1 MMTARITFADL
12 VGGKQSRPVQDG
24 QRQGRPGI
32 IWELPMATYLVVVSS
47 DRKMVAEAMND
58 LRVGTSWLAT
68 RSSFFDLCLNYFCM
82 DCGRRIGPSWW

>member
-1 MMTARITFADL
+1 MIAARITFTDL

-24 QRQGRPGI
+24 QRPGWPGI

-68 RSSFFDLCLNYFCM
+68 RSSFLELCLNYFCTG
-82 DCGRRIGPSWW
+82 C